1 MPRRLVTRLLLITI
15 KYGFIHINIR
25 YHNFHHKASFHIFL
39 QLFNATF
46 KLPNKSFMHF
56 NCHLKFSV
64 LFIFF
69 FFFNIQYSL
78 FIRIHRAW
86 QIFPTKSVRLFFR
99 VYSLFEH
106 LHAPWVEGNYK
117 SQKKISW
124 MQTIGALK
132 ILVVHLWKFIYKK
145 HDFFGK
151 CFTVATKA
159 SKLFKEF
166 QLSFFFIY
174 F

>member
-1 MPRRLVTRLLLITI
+1 MLHSNFLTR
-15 KYGFIHINIR
+15 
-25 YHNFHHKASFHIFL
+25 ASCILTVIWSFQFC
-39 QLFNATF
+39 LF
-46 KLPNKSFMHF
+46 S
-56 NCHLKFSV
+56 S
-64 LFIFF
+64 

-124 MQTIGALK
+124 MQTIRALK

-145 HDFFGK
+145 HDFLVNVLLSQQK
-151 CFTVATKA
+151 LRNC
-159 SKLFKEF
+159 SKNFNWVFFHLF
-166 QLSFFFIY
+166 LI
-174 F
+174 